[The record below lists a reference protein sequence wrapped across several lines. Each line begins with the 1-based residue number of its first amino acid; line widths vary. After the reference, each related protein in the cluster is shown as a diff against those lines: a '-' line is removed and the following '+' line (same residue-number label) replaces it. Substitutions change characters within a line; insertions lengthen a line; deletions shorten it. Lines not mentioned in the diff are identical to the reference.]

1 MNARV
6 GVARAKGR
14 AVPARVARGLA
25 LVRAARG
32 LAVADREV
40 VDPVVVDPADHPRP
54 SGLSSMP
61 WSLMPMAMASST
73 VVS

>member
-1 MNARV
+1 MAGIVIDGISKAFGNT
-6 GVARAKGR
+6 VA
-14 AVPARVARGLA
+14 LA
-25 LVRAARG
+25 ALD

-54 SGLSSMP
+54 SGLSSMR
-61 WSLMPMAMASST
+61 WSLTPMAMASST